1 MEKEKEVDI
10 NVIIL
15 GDKGVGKT
23 SIFNILKEG
32 ESNENNNINDIDCI
46 NIKRK
51 YEKKNII
58 ISLNINDVKNIN
70 NYKGNIHS
78 NIILLVFCNIK
89 TLNSIKEKW
98 YKYCNEKLNNAKYIL
113 IGNKY
118 DENNNEEK
126 EMIEEG
132 QKFGEEI
139 DAHFITY
146 STQSKD
152 NMDNVERF
160 IITEAKELIDNIDKQ
175 SNNNIHHIILENNG
189 NLNIENHILIYF
201 IKNLLFIFLIIEF
214 I

>member
-1 MEKEKEVDI
+1 MKKEI
-10 NVIIL
+10 NVVIL

-23 SIFNILKEG
+23 SIFNILKKG
-32 ESNENNNINDIDCI
+32 NSNEKENNNINDIQSF

-70 NYKGNIHS
+70 NYKRNIHS
-78 NIILLVFCNIK
+78 NIILLVFCDIK
-89 TLNSIKEKW
+89 TLNYIKEK
-98 YKYCNEKLNNAKYIL
+98 YQLYNEKLNTNNIRYIL
-113 IGNKY
+113 IGNKS
-118 DENNNEEK
+118 DEFGDKKDEIIK
-126 EMIEEG
+126 EG

>member
-1 MEKEKEVDI
+1 MKKEI
-10 NVIIL
+10 NVVIL

-32 ESNENNNINDIDCI
+32 NSNEKENNNINDIESF

-70 NYKGNIHS
+70 NYKRNIHS

-89 TLNSIKEKW
+89 TLNYIKEK
-98 YKYCNEKLNNAKYIL
+98 YQLYNEKLNTNNIRYIL
-113 IGNKY
+113 IGNKS
-118 DENNNEEK
+118 DEFGDKKDEIIK
-126 EMIEEG
+126 EG

>member
-1 MEKEKEVDI
+1 MKKEI
-10 NVIIL
+10 NVVIL

-23 SIFNILKEG
+23 SIFNILKGGTTNEK
-32 ESNENNNINDIDCI
+32 ENNNINDMESF

-89 TLNSIKEKW
+89 TLNYIKEK
-98 YKYCNEKLNNAKYIL
+98 YILYNEKLNTNNIRYIL
-113 IGNKY
+113 IGNKI
-118 DENNNEEK
+118 DEFGDKKDEIIK
-126 EMIEEG
+126 EG

-160 IITEAKELIDNIDKQ
+160 IMTEAKELIDNIDKQ
-175 SNNNIHHIILENNG
+175 SNNNIHNVILENNENENNG
-189 NLNIENHILIYF
+189 NCCNC
-201 IKNLLFIFLIIEF
+201 
-214 I
+214 

>member
-1 MEKEKEVDI
+1 MEKEI

-23 SIFNILKEG
+23 SIFNILKQG
-32 ESNENNNINDIDCI
+32 ASNEINFNNNNNKSNDIERF

-51 YEKKNII
+51 YEKKNMI
-58 ISLNINDVKNIN
+58 ISLNINDIKNID
-70 NYKGNIHS
+70 NYKGNIPMQYIHNN

-89 TLNSIKEKW
+89 TLNYIKEK
-98 YKYCNEKLNNAKYIL
+98 YILYNEKLNTNNIRYIL
-113 IGNKY
+113 IGNKS
-118 DENNNEEK
+118 DEFDDKKDEIIK
-126 EMIEEG
+126 EG

-160 IITEAKELIDNIDKQ
+160 IMTEAKELIDNIDKQ
-175 SNNNIHHIILENNG
+175 SNNNIHNVILENNENENNG
-189 NLNIENHILIYF
+189 NCCNC
-201 IKNLLFIFLIIEF
+201 
-214 I
+214 

>member
-1 MEKEKEVDI
+1 MKKEI
-10 NVIIL
+10 NVVIL

-23 SIFNILKEG
+23 SIFNILKGGTTNEK
-32 ESNENNNINDIDCI
+32 ENNNINDIESF

-70 NYKGNIHS
+70 NYKRNIHS

-89 TLNSIKEKW
+89 TLNYIKEK
-98 YKYCNEKLNNAKYIL
+98 YQLYNEKLNTNNIRYIL
-113 IGNKY
+113 IGNKS
-118 DENNNEEK
+118 DEFGDKKDEIIK
-126 EMIEEG
+126 EG

-175 SNNNIHHIILENNG
+175 SNNNIHNVILENNENENNG
-189 NLNIENHILIYF
+189 NCCNC
-201 IKNLLFIFLIIEF
+201 
-214 I
+214 